1 MLESLSRREQ
11 FRQVWG
17 VSPKSINQ
25 KRNVKTL
32 IGAHRISFTQTETE
46 PTLAEANPIE
56 DDIFEVRDSGK
67 MFGESNDNENEN
79 ENEVFD
85 VEGILPTMAL
95 DFSIPSDLFSQ
106 YIDANFPSIDEE
118 EDCDATQFH
127 SVEEVFASQHD
138 KSRNV
143 DQTSDE
149 VINPVDDDV
158 TDLETLTPETE
169 KPDSGADEMSDKF
182 EEEDM
187 EIETDEA
194 ILVVEEQFVD
204 ESKST
209 VDDDGDQVV
218 GIRTEDVVQKLPD
231 VEEKHAT
238 VEPNAQNVETFD
250 FRSLIAAAKYFKREF
265 SKKPKSVRFLTPQ
278 KSDVLSYDANGA
290 NDNSDDEDDGKENV
304 KDLPEC
310 AAALVSVNIPVK

>member
-1 MLESLSRREQ
+1 
-11 FRQVWG
+11 
-17 VSPKSINQ
+17 
-25 KRNVKTL
+25 
-32 IGAHRISFTQTETE
+32 
-46 PTLAEANPIE
+46 
-56 DDIFEVRDSGK
+56 

-143 DQTSDE
+143 EQTSDE
-149 VINPVDDDV
+149 VINPVVDDV

-194 ILVVEEQFVD
+194 ILVVEEKFVD

-218 GIRTEDVVQKLPD
+218 NIPTEDVVQKLTD

-238 VEPNAQNVETFD
+238 VEPNPQNVETFD

-278 KSDVLSYDANGA
+278 KGDVLSYDANGA
-290 NDNSDDEDDGKENV
+290 NDDTDDEDDGKENV
-304 KDLPEC
+304 KELPEC